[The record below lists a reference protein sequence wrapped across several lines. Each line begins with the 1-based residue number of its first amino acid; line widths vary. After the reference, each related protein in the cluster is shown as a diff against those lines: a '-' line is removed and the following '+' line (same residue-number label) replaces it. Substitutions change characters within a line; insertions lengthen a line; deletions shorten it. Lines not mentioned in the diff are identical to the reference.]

1 MIYQEMLT
9 QVIEKTRVQPDTG
22 LTDAQ
27 VQEAREKYG
36 DNRFVEPPKEG
47 LVKKVIR
54 SLSDITTI
62 ILIIAAVISLVTT
75 VIQGLSLIHI

>member
-27 VQEAREKYG
+27 VQEARENMG
-36 DNRFVEPPKEG
+36 
-47 LVKKVIR
+47 
-54 SLSDITTI
+54 ITV
-62 ILIIAAVISLVTT
+62 L
-75 VIQGLSLIHI
+75 

>member
-9 QVIEKTRVQPDTG
+9 QVIEKMRVQPDTG

-54 SLSDITTI
+54 SL
-62 ILIIAAVISLVTT
+62 
-75 VIQGLSLIHI
+75 